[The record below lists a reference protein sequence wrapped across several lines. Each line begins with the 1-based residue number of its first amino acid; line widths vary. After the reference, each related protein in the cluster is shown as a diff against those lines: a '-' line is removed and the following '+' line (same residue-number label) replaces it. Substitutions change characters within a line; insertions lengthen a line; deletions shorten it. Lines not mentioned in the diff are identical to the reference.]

1 MTTEQNTQRMMDAA
15 RRASADI
22 AQMAEWLSD
31 EVDKYQDDDV
41 RVTWATVNT
50 LEHTREN
57 LMETLAYLAGV
68 KVTEIQRSLEE
79 LRS

>member
-15 RRASADI
+15 RRAAADI

-41 RVTWATVNT
+41 QVTWATINT

-57 LMETLAYLAGV
+57 LMETLAYLAGA
-68 KVTEIQRSLEE
+68 KVAEIQRSLEE

>member
-15 RRASADI
+15 RRAAADI

-41 RVTWATVNT
+41 RVIWATVNT
-50 LEHTREN
+50 LEDARDRLTDV
-57 LMETLAYLAGV
+57 LACVAGTTASEIHRLLA
-68 KVTEIQRSLEE
+68 EQR
-79 LRS
+79 